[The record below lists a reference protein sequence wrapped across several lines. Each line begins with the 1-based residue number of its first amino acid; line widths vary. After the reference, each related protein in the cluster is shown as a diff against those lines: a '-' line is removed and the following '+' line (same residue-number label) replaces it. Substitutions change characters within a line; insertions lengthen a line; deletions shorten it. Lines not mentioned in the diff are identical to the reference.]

1 MSLFSFL
8 SKKHP
13 SASTWSGLNG
23 RIAQTFLK
31 KDDAFF
37 IVAGMQ
43 SLIISLSFVAA
54 AGAQT
59 KFTGGELSQTLD
71 TTGHPKAK
79 GVGMQIDFPASWSIE
94 EARRPNTV
102 AIAVSQGGR
111 GLENCVVTVHS
122 VDQLG
127 WDRAVVAAETSQS
140 FATPVRLQ
148 RVAKD
153 NGGRLLAGGAANIE
167 GYPSR
172 WVEVMPDVTRDGR
185 GFTPFLLYQILYKDR
200 VIGLLCGAGATEA
213 DEALAKFRRLS
224 GTTFRLVVNSI
235 LIPER
240 WR

>member
-1 MSLFSFL
+1 MSLFDFL
-8 SKKHP
+8 SKKQEL
-13 SASTWSGLNG
+13 AITWPELTE
-23 RIAQTFLK
+23 RIARIVLKMNGAGFL
-31 KDDAFF
+31 A
-37 IVAGMQ
+37 AGMW
-43 SLIISLSFVAA
+43 SFIISVSVVTATS
-54 AGAQT
+54 AQT

-71 TTGHPKAK
+71 TTDHPKAK
-79 GVGMQIDFPASWSIE
+79 GVGVRIDFPASWSIE

-111 GLENCVVTVHS
+111 GLENCVVTIHS
-122 VDQLG
+122 IDQLG
-127 WDRAVVAAETSQS
+127 WDRAVVAAETPQS
-140 FATPVRLQ
+140 FAAPVRLQ
-148 RVAKD
+148 RLAKD

-172 WVEVMPDVTRDGR
+172 WAEVMPDVTRDGR
-185 GFTPFLLYQILYKDR
+185 GFYPFLLYQILYKDR
-200 VIGLLCGAGATEA
+200 VIGVLCGAGATEA